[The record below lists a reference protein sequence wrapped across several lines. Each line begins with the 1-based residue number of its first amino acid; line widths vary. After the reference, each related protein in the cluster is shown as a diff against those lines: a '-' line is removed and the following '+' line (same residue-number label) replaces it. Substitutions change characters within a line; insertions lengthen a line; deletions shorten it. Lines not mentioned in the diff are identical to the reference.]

1 MMSVWHE
8 LLSNLAVVAIATA
21 FWTFSYR
28 HLVQWP
34 QRMQS
39 LTFGVVMSVGV
50 LAVMALPFHFR
61 EGVYL
66 DTRYTFLALSG
77 FFAGPWAAVLPLLTA
92 IARRIAI
99 GGTGLSIAL
108 PHIVAATTFGLA
120 GHKFARNHIPSFK
133 MLIVLA
139 CAVAASGT
147 LGFYWALP
155 PQIWWQVTTGTVLPF
170 AAILFGATLLSA
182 GALRQELHRHT
193 ATIENRI
200 YRAIIEALPDCLNAK
215 DVAGRFIVANPAT
228 AKLMGAKT
236 SADLQGKTDAD
247 FYPAETAETFR
258 RAEIEMMAKGE
269 PIRIRQNFIR
279 NDGQET
285 WLSTLKAPLRDEF
298 GNLIGLITHNKEV
311 TEQRHLEL
319 ALTETRA
326 RLESAISSMA
336 DGLAMFDS
344 EGRLVYQN
352 EKHGDLFPLTADLRK
367 PGIHLRDIVKASLER
382 GEIPMTG
389 ECVDKLAD
397 QTVHALL
404 SPGDR
409 TFPLTNGRWVE
420 TRTRSAGNGSTTIVF
435 SDITENRQREQ
446 ELCKLNAR
454 LAALADT
461 DGLTGVANRRAFD
474 RAIEELT
481 KGANRQA
488 RDVGLLMIDVDHFKA
503 FNDTYGHPA
512 GDQCLRRVAET
523 IASLIGTSSGAMLAR
538 YGGEEFA
545 VILPGMSA
553 TETIEVAQW
562 ICRALRDLAI
572 DHVGSDKGVVTASV
586 GATTWLE
593 TSTRDVGQFLRRAD
607 QALYEAKSAGRSCV
621 RGLNRPRAA

>member
-21 FWTFSYR
+21 IWTFSYR
-28 HLVQWP
+28 HLMQWP
-34 QRMQS
+34 QRMRS

-92 IARRIAI
+92 ITRRIAI

-108 PHIVAATTFGLA
+108 PHIVAATTFGLL
-120 GHKFARNHIPSFK
+120 GHKFTRNRIPSLK
-133 MLIVLA
+133 ILIVLA

-147 LGFYWALP
+147 LGFYWSLP
-155 PQIWWQVTTGTVLPF
+155 HQIWWQASIETVLPF

-182 GALRQELHRHT
+182 GALTQELHRHT

-215 DVAGRFIVANPAT
+215 DMDGRFIVANPAT
-228 AKLMGAKT
+228 AKLMGAET
-236 SADLQGKTDAD
+236 SADLQGRTDAD
-247 FYPAETAETFR
+247 FYPAETARNFR
-258 RAEIEMMAKGE
+258 QAEIEMMVKDE
-269 PIRIRQNFIR
+269 PIRIRQNFIKT
-279 NDGQET
+279 DGQET

-298 GNLIGLITHNKEV
+298 GHLIGLITHNKEV
-311 TEQRHLEL
+311 TEQRRLEF

-352 EKHGDLFPLTADLRK
+352 EKHGDLFPLTADLRQ
-367 PGIHLRDIVKASLER
+367 PGVHLCDIVKASLER
-382 GEIPMTG
+382 GETPMTG
-389 ECVDKLAD
+389 ECIDKLAD
-397 QTVHALL
+397 RTTQELL

-409 TFPLTNGRWVE
+409 IFPLANGRWVE
-420 TRTRSAGNGSTTIVF
+420 TRTRSAGDGGTTIVF

-446 ELCKLNAR
+446 DLCELNAR

-474 RAIEELT
+474 REMEKVT
-481 KGANRQA
+481 KGVYGEGK
-488 RDVGLLMIDVDHFKA
+488 DIGLLMIDVDHFKA
-503 FNDTYGHPA
+503 FNDAYGHPA
-512 GDQCLRRVAET
+512 GDQCLRRVAGT
-523 IASLIGTSSGAMLAR
+523 IASLVGASSGATIAR

-545 VILPGMSA
+545 VILPDMSA

-562 ICRALRDLAI
+562 ICRAVRDLAI
-572 DHVGSDKGVVTASV
+572 DHVGSNKGVVTASV
-586 GATTWLE
+586 GATTWRE
-593 TSTRDVGQFLRRAD
+593 TSTRDIGQFLRRAD
-607 QALYEAKSAGRSCV
+607 QALYEAKTAGRGCV